1 MMHRTPIMLVAVAAL
16 PLAVAGC
23 SMDSQTGK
31 RTGTGAAWGGVGT
44 TQRNGRQPERH
55 GA

>member
-1 MMHRTPIMLVAVAAL
+1 MMRRTSIMLVAVAAL

-31 RTGTGAAWGGVGT
+31 RTGTGASISAGKIRAGSA
-44 TQRNGRQPERH
+44 RP
-55 GA
+55 